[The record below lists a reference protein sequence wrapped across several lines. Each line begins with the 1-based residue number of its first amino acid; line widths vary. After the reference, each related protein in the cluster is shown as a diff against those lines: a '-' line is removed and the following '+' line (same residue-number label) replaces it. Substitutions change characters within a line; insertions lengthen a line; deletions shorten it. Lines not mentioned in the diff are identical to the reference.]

1 MVAIHLP
8 HFDLIRGTLPEKE
21 RSFVQLDV
29 NGYINQ
35 KMKKTGCLIA
45 FFILLYSCST
55 KEQEYES
62 FNVLYCKESFQG
74 LHYNVSDKIIT
85 YKEKRYSVKMIGY
98 YINRRL
104 NNVDIY
110 RSDGILSYTNNELKS
125 DKHLTKYIV
134 VP

>member
-85 YKEKRYSVKMIGY
+85 YKEKMYSVKMIGY